1 MNLFKQAIW
10 SNFWENYDDIQT
22 ETIIDLLT
30 KEAVEKLPHHK
41 IQLSDKLKIRRIDLD
56 FTDGRTLLQLNGWT
70 NIINIGPI
78 NNMTCFVSLTMIEIM
93 SISYF
98 NPRASL
104 DDKNELSLETSVKK
118 TNLFKSF
125 KYLKKVE
132 LTEKRKD
139 GIRKV
144 DVNRKD
150 VLFKET

>member
-1 MNLFKQAIW
+1 MNPFKQTIW
-10 SNFWENYDDIQT
+10 SNFWAEYTDIQT
-22 ETIIDLLT
+22 EIIIELLV

-41 IQLSDKLKIRRIDLD
+41 IQFLDKLKIRRIDLD
-56 FTDGRTLLQLNGWT
+56 FTDGRTLLQLNDCT

-78 NNMTCFVSLTMIEIM
+78 NNMTCFVSLMNIETI

-104 DDKNELSLETSVKK
+104 DDNNELSLETSVKE

-125 KYLKKVE
+125 KHLEKVE
-132 LTEKRKD
+132 LTEKCKD
-139 GIRKV
+139 GIKKV

-150 VLFKET
+150 VLY